1 MPIPVRCECGKRTTV
16 GDPLAG
22 KTIRCPACGS
32 ELYVPTGAA
41 TTAQITQARKTAA
54 AGSAIQMSGGSAIL
68 ISVVAVVG
76 IVLLLLFLGP
86 VRVRHEWTALGSK
99 PEDTVQ
105 NVVDFALKAYASHSG
120 GYNPRRPHNAPGVI
134 GAGVDGPWFAFS
146 MPDKVPCGGT
156 TNQGKF
162 LGYYHPKTGEVEIY
176 RLEVGGYSY
185 DGMVM
190 LGKPS
195 GFIKVA
201 GRIGPDGQ
209 PQAEEVTSGTPRKLS
224 IYFPPASSDE

>member
-1 MPIPVRCECGKRTTV
+1 MPITVQCDCGKRTSV

-22 KTIRCPACGS
+22 KTIRCPACRS
-32 ELYVPTGAA
+32 EVYVPHGAPT
-41 TTAQITQARKTAA
+41 TTAVAGARKAAA
-54 AGSAIQMSGGSAIL
+54 AGPAIQMSGGSAVL
-68 ISVVAVVG
+68 LSVGGVVG
-76 IVLLLLFLGP
+76 IILLVLFLGP
-86 VRVRHEWTALGSK
+86 VRVRHEWTAMGSK

-105 NVVDFALKAYASHSG
+105 NVVDVALKAFCSQHG
-120 GYNPRRPHNAPGVI
+120 GYNPRHPNHAPGVI

-176 RLEVGGYSY
+176 RLEYGGYSY
-185 DGMVM
+185 DGMVVM
-190 LGKPS
+190 GKPS
-195 GFIKVA
+195 FFKMT

-209 PQAEEVTSGTPRKLS
+209 PQAEDVTSGTPKKLT
-224 IYFPPASSDE
+224 IYFPPPSADE